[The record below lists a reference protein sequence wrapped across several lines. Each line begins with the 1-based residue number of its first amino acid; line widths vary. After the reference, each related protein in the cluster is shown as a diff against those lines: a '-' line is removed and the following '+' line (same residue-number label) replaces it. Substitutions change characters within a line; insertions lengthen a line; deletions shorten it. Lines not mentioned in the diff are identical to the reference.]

1 MKKHIL
7 FFLLLSLSITYPN
20 DFLHKSDC
28 PFLTEI
34 QKDRKLSDE
43 EVKQRGL
50 DVLATE
56 VIEKID
62 EIDLRKMA
70 RSAIFETSYGFRW
83 KMINLH
89 TGKII
94 IVKVNKDFELISAR
108 NSKKAKIMIP

>member
-7 FFLLLSLSITYPN
+7 FFFLFSLSIIYPS
-20 DFLHKSDC
+20 DFLNRSD
-28 PFLTEI
+28 FSFSIKI

-70 RSAIFETSYGFRW
+70 RSAIFETTYGFRW